1 MSRSKR
7 PDATKKIEEHRD
19 ALQDVAEMD
28 VPLSDIAATLLEA
41 GADE

>member
-7 PDATKKIEEHRD
+7 PDPVDKIAEHRD
-19 ALQDVAEMD
+19 DLQDLAESD
-28 VPLSDIAATLLEA
+28 LPISDIAETLLEA